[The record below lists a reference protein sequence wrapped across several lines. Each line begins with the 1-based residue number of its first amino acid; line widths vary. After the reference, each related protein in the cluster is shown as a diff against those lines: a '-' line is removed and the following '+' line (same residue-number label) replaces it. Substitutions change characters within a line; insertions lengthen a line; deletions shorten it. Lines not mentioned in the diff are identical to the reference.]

1 MALPKLNTPTY
12 ELEVPSTDEKIKYR
26 PFLVK
31 EEKILLMA
39 MESKDN
45 AQIINAV
52 KDIVKSCT
60 FEKVDVSTMPMF
72 DMEYIFLNIRAK
84 SVGEVSKLKIL
95 CPDDKKTYASV
106 DLDLTKVE
114 VQVGDDHTNKIE
126 LTDDMGLIMTYPTID
141 SFLDSGIETIT
152 ANNMLDI
159 IGSCVLQIYEQ
170 KGQKVYQAKDQTKK
184 ELTEFIEQMNS
195 GQFRKVQSFF
205 DTMPKLTHTVK
216 VKNPKTKKTSEV
228 KLTGL
233 NDFFGEPFHTIT

>member
-12 ELEVPSTDEKIKYR
+12 ELEVPSTDEKIRYR

-52 KDIVKSCT
+52 KDIVSSCT
-60 FEKVDVSTMPMF
+60 FEKVNVSTMPMF

-84 SVGEVSKLKIL
+84 SVGEISKLKIL

-106 DLDLTKVE
+106 ELDLTKVE
-114 VQVGDDHTNKIE
+114 VQVSDDHTNKIE
-126 LTDDMGLIMTYPTID
+126 LTDDMGMIMTYPTID
-141 SFLDSGIETIT
+141 SFLESGIENID
-152 ANNMLDI
+152 ANNMLDV
-159 IGSCVLQIYEQ
+159 IGSCVLQIYEE
-170 KGQKVYQAKDQTKK
+170 KGEKVYQAKDQTKK
-184 ELTEFIEQMNS
+184 ELTEFIESMNS
-195 GQFRKVQSFF
+195 GQFKQLQSFF
-205 DTMPKLTHTVK
+205 DTMPKLTHTIK
-216 VKNPKTKKTSEV
+216 VKNPKTKKTSDV

-233 NDFFGEPFHTIT
+233 NDFFA

>member
-52 KDIVKSCT
+52 KDIVSSCT
-60 FEKVDVSTMPMF
+60 FEKLNVATMPMF

-84 SVGEVSKLKIL
+84 SVGEISKLKVL

-106 DLDLTKVE
+106 ELDLTKVE

-126 LTDDMGLIMTYPTID
+126 LTDDMGMIMTYPTID
-141 SFLDSGIETIT
+141 SFLESGIDTIN
-152 ANNMLDI
+152 ANNMLDV

-170 KGQKVYQAKDQTKK
+170 KGEKVYQAKDQTKK
-184 ELTEFIEQMNS
+184 ELTEFIESMNS
-195 GQFRKVQSFF
+195 GQFRKLQSFF
-205 DTMPKLTHTVK
+205 DTMPKLKHTIK
-216 VKNPKTKKTSEV
+216 VKNPKTKKTSDV
-228 KLTGL
+228 TLSGL
-233 NDFFGEPFHTIT
+233 NDFFA

>member
-52 KDIVKSCT
+52 KDIVSSCT
-60 FEKVDVSTMPMF
+60 FEKLNVATMPMF
-72 DMEYIFLNIRAK
+72 DMEFIFLNIRAK

-106 DLDLTKVE
+106 ELDLTKVE
-114 VQVGDDHTNKIE
+114 VQVGDEHSNKIE
-126 LTDDMGLIMTYPTID
+126 LTDDMGIIMTYPTID
-141 SFLDSGIETIT
+141 SFLESGIETVN

-170 KGQKVYQAKDQTKK
+170 KGEKVYQAKDQTKK
-184 ELTEFIEQMNS
+184 ELTEFIESMNS
-195 GQFRKVQSFF
+195 GQFKKLQSFF
-205 DTMPKLTHTVK
+205 DTMPKLTHTIQ
-216 VKNPKTKKTSEV
+216 VKNPKTKKTSDV

-233 NDFFGEPFHTIT
+233 NDFFA